1 MLKSL
6 ANNAIE
12 GLRGETKGPRR
23 VVPDDKLLL
32 EFAEH
37 VKPKIVIIGVG
48 GAGCNTITRLN
59 GIGIEG
65 VETVAANTDVQHLLR
80 SVASRKVL
88 LGKQLCGGYG
98 AGADYRIGEEAAKE
112 SSDEIRK
119 IVEKADIVFVTA
131 GLGGGTGTGGA
142 PVIAEVAREMGAV
155 VVGIVTLPF
164 EAEGDRR
171 RSVAQWGLERLSKN
185 VDTLVVIRNDRILE
199 ITGELPMH
207 QAFLV
212 ADELMARAIK
222 AISDVAQKP
231 ALINVDLADLR
242 TILEN
247 GGLAL
252 MGVGESDSENRAMK
266 ALQEALENPL
276 FEGDISGATGAIVH
290 ISCGSDFSLD
300 EMGEVLEA
308 VAGILSPEANLIWGV
323 GLEESLKSAV
333 RVLVIIVGVKSPI
346 FERISKAKE
355 LKAIAPTELI
365 RGSRKVPDEEK
376 IKELTDQLEIE
387 RI

>member
-1 MLKSL
+1 MKSL

-23 VVPDDKLLL
+23 VVPDDKILL

>member
-1 MLKSL
+1 MKSL

>member
-23 VVPDDKLLL
+23 VVPDDKILL

-276 FEGDISGATGAIVH
+276 FEGDIWGATGAIVH

>member
-1 MLKSL
+1 MEAHRRDAVS
-6 ANNAIE
+6 
-12 GLRGETKGPRR
+12 PRKI
-23 VVPDDKLLL
+23 VPDDKFLL
-32 EFAEH
+32 EFAEA
-37 VKPKIVIIGVG
+37 VKPRIVIIGVG

-65 VETVAANTDVQHLLR
+65 IETVAANTDIQHLLR
-80 SVASRKVL
+80 SVASRKIL

-112 SSDEIRK
+112 SADEIRK

-142 PVIAEVAREMGAV
+142 PIIAEIAKEMGAV

-333 RVLVIIVGVKSPI
+333 RVLVIIVGVRSPI
-346 FERISKAKE
+346 FEKITRVRE
-355 LKAIAPTELI
+355 LKTIAPEELI
-365 RGSRKVPDEEK
+365 RGHRKAPEEEK

>member
-1 MLKSL
+1 MKSL

-12 GLRGETKGPRR
+12 GFRGQTKGPKKII
-23 VVPDDKLLL
+23 PDDKSLL
-32 EFAEH
+32 EFAQTIQ
-37 VKPKIVIIGVG
+37 PRIVIIGVG

-80 SVASRKVL
+80 TVASRKVL

-112 SSDEIRK
+112 SAEEIRK

-142 PVIAEVAREMGAV
+142 PVIAEVARDMGAV

-346 FERISKAKE
+346 FEKIARARE
-355 LKAIAPTELI
+355 LKAITPTDLI
-365 RGSRKVPDEEK
+365 RGSRKVPGEEK

>member
-1 MLKSL
+1 MKSL
-6 ANNAIE
+6 TNDAIE
-12 GLRGETKGPRR
+12 AHRRDAVSPRKI
-23 VVPDDKLLL
+23 VPDDKFLL
-32 EFAEH
+32 EFAEA
-37 VKPKIVIIGVG
+37 VKPRIVIIGVG

-65 VETVAANTDVQHLLR
+65 IETVAANTDIQHLLR
-80 SVASRKVL
+80 SVASRKIL

-112 SSDEIRK
+112 SADEIRK

-142 PVIAEVAREMGAV
+142 PIIAEIAKEMGAV

-333 RVLVIIVGVKSPI
+333 RVLVIIVGVRSPI
-346 FERISKAKE
+346 FEKITRVRE
-355 LKAIAPTELI
+355 LKTIAPEELI
-365 RGSRKVPDEEK
+365 RGHRKAPEEEK

>member
-1 MLKSL
+1 LKSL

-12 GLRGETKGPRR
+12 GLRGETRGPKKI
-23 VVPDDKLLL
+23 VPDDKLLL
-32 EFAEH
+32 EFAET
-37 VKPKIVIIGVG
+37 VRPQIVIIGVG
-48 GAGCNTITRLN
+48 GAGCNTVTRLN

-80 SVASRKVL
+80 SVASRKLL

-112 SSDEIRK
+112 SADEIRE
-119 IVEKADIVFVTA
+119 IVKNADIVFVTA

-346 FERISKAKE
+346 FEKIARARE
-355 LKAIAPTELI
+355 LRAIAPTELI
-365 RGSRKVPDEEK
+365 KGSRKVSEEEK

>member
-1 MLKSL
+1 MKSL

-185 VDTLVVIRNDRILE
+185 VDTLVVIRNDKILE
-199 ITGELPMH
+199 MTGELPMH

>member
-1 MLKSL
+1 
-6 ANNAIE
+6 
-12 GLRGETKGPRR
+12 
-23 VVPDDKLLL
+23 
-32 EFAEH
+32 
-37 VKPKIVIIGVG
+37 
-48 GAGCNTITRLN
+48 
-59 GIGIEG
+59 
-65 VETVAANTDVQHLLR
+65 
-80 SVASRKVL
+80 
-88 LGKQLCGGYG
+88 
-98 AGADYRIGEEAAKE
+98 
-112 SSDEIRK
+112 
-119 IVEKADIVFVTA
+119 
-131 GLGGGTGTGGA
+131 
-142 PVIAEVAREMGAV
+142 
-155 VVGIVTLPF
+155 
-164 EAEGDRR
+164 
-171 RSVAQWGLERLSKN
+171 
-185 VDTLVVIRNDRILE
+185 
-199 ITGELPMH
+199 
-207 QAFLV
+207 
-212 ADELMARAIK
+212 
-222 AISDVAQKP
+222 
-231 ALINVDLADLR
+231 
-242 TILEN
+242 
-247 GGLAL
+247 

>member
-1 MLKSL
+1 MKSL
-6 ANNAIE
+6 TNDAIE
-12 GLRGETKGPRR
+12 AHRRDAVSPRKI
-23 VVPDDKLLL
+23 VPDDKFLL
-32 EFAEH
+32 EFAEA
-37 VKPKIVIIGVG
+37 VKPRIVIIGVG

-65 VETVAANTDVQHLLR
+65 IETVAANTDIQHLLR
-80 SVASRKVL
+80 SVASRKIL

-112 SSDEIRK
+112 SADEIRK

-142 PVIAEVAREMGAV
+142 PIIAEIAKEMGAV

-300 EMGEVLEA
+300 EIGEVLEA

-333 RVLVIIVGVKSPI
+333 RVLVIIVGVRSPI
-346 FERISKAKE
+346 FEKITRVRE
-355 LKAIAPTELI
+355 LKTIAPEELI
-365 RGSRKVPDEEK
+365 RGHRKAPEEEK

>member
-1 MLKSL
+1 MKSL

-12 GLRGETKGPRR
+12 GLRGETKGPRK

-37 VKPKIVIIGVG
+37 VRPKIVIIGVG

-59 GIGIEG
+59 GIGIQG
-65 VETVAANTDVQHLLR
+65 VETVATNTDVQHLLR

-88 LGKQLCGGYG
+88 LGKELCGGYG

-112 SSDEIRK
+112 SADEIRE

-142 PVIAEVAREMGAV
+142 PVIAEVAKEMGAV

-199 ITGELPMH
+199 VTGELPMH

-346 FERISKAKE
+346 FEKISKAKE

-365 RGSRKVPDEEK
+365 RGSRKTSEEEK

>member
-1 MLKSL
+1 
-6 ANNAIE
+6 
-12 GLRGETKGPRR
+12 
-23 VVPDDKLLL
+23 
-32 EFAEH
+32 
-37 VKPKIVIIGVG
+37 
-48 GAGCNTITRLN
+48 
-59 GIGIEG
+59 
-65 VETVAANTDVQHLLR
+65 VAANTDVQHLLR
-80 SVASRKVL
+80 SVASRKLL

-112 SSDEIRK
+112 SADEIREIMK
-119 IVEKADIVFVTA
+119 NADIVFVTA

-155 VVGIVTLPF
+155 IVGIVTLPF
-164 EAEGDRR
+164 EAEGERR

-346 FERISKAKE
+346 FEKIARTRE

-365 RGSRKVPDEEK
+365 KGSRRVSEEEK

>member
-1 MLKSL
+1 LKSL

-12 GLRGETKGPRR
+12 GLQGETRGPKKI
-23 VVPDDKLLL
+23 VPDDKLLL
-32 EFAEH
+32 EFAET
-37 VKPKIVIIGVG
+37 VRPQIVIIGVG

-65 VETVAANTDVQHLLR
+65 VVTVAANTDVQHLLR
-80 SVASRKVL
+80 SVASRKLL

-112 SSDEIRK
+112 SADEIREIMK
-119 IVEKADIVFVTA
+119 NADIVFVTA

-155 VVGIVTLPF
+155 IVGIVTLPF
-164 EAEGDRR
+164 EAEGERR

-346 FERISKAKE
+346 FEKIARTRE

-365 RGSRKVPDEEK
+365 KGSRRVSEEEK

>member
-1 MLKSL
+1 LKSL
-6 ANNAIE
+6 TNDAIE
-12 GLRGETKGPRR
+12 AHRRDAVSPRKI
-23 VVPDDKLLL
+23 VPDDKFLL
-32 EFAEH
+32 EFAEA
-37 VKPKIVIIGVG
+37 VKPRIVIIGVG

-65 VETVAANTDVQHLLR
+65 IETVAANTDIQHLLR
-80 SVASRKVL
+80 SVASRKIL

-112 SSDEIRK
+112 SADEIRK

-142 PVIAEVAREMGAV
+142 PIIAEIAKEMGAV

-333 RVLVIIVGVKSPI
+333 RVLVIIVGVRSPI
-346 FERISKAKE
+346 FEKITRVRE
-355 LKAIAPTELI
+355 LKTIAPEELI
-365 RGSRKVPDEEK
+365 RGHRKAPEEEK

>member
-1 MLKSL
+1 LKSL

-112 SSDEIRK
+112 NSDEIRK